1 MTKQRDGLGP
11 PPDFPCLLERLSHP
25 SALLTLPWLPA
36 APRIKSKRRPLG
48 PSPTW
53 SPDPFLPSFRPAT
66 PALFSV
72 ALRRKVHSSLR
83 TFALANPSVWKILHP
98 NCQWLALV
106 SQASAQRFPP
116 QRQVPC
122 PPASPHAL
130 FNLFRAQSTV
140 CNCLVCLCGTCL
152 LTRLPMRTW
161 RARCVAH
168 RRSTNHT
175 QRVNECIFLLR
186 DFL

>member
-1 MTKQRDGLGP
+1 MRELTGPSGKGSASCLLYRHPLGLRCWQPWWPLSDCEVAKQRDGLGP

-25 SALLTLPWLPA
+25 SALLTLPWLPPA
-36 APRIKSKRRPLG
+36 LRIKSKRRPLG

-66 PALFSV
+66 PALFCV
-72 ALRRKVHSSLR
+72 ALQRKVHSSLR
-83 TFALANPSVWKILHP
+83 TFALANSSVWEVLHP
-98 NCQWLALV
+98 NCQWLALA

-130 FNLFRAQSTV
+130 FNLFRAQSTAIALFIYGAPA
-140 CNCLVCLCGTCL
+140 C
-152 LTRLPMRTW
+152 
-161 RARCVAH
+161 
-168 RRSTNHT
+168 
-175 QRVNECIFLLR
+175 
-186 DFL
+186 